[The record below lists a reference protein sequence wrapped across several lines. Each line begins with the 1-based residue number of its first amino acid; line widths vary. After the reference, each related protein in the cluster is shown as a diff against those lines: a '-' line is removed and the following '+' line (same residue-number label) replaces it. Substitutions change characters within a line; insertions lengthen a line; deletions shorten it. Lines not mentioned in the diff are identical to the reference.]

1 MKRIARSGAGAGCAQ
16 IHKFNC
22 TGILQALLFLLPAL
36 SLPLGAVE
44 PEADIQRGIACHERA
59 VTVPENNIEEGKAIL
74 YPYINGYPL
83 AKGYY
88 GSFLTLESAGHAR
101 RNNMLQATSLLDEGT
116 ALIDEAVRSAPDLV
130 DLRVLR
136 MINSYEISSHSP
148 FDRYGIM
155 KTDMDWLE
163 ARRNQFMASLLG
175 ILELYKGLYC
185 LKNRR
190 ITAALAAFEACIRVS
205 PGSQE
210 AREAERQL
218 QRYGE

>member
-1 MKRIARSGAGAGCAQ
+1 MNVK
-16 IHKFNC
+16 
-22 TGILQALLFLLPAL
+22 LQAALLLLPAL
-36 SLPLGAVE
+36 SLPMGAAE
-44 PEADIQRGIACHERA
+44 PGQAIEDIQRGIACHERA
-59 VTVPENNIEEGKAIL
+59 VTVPENNIEEGKAVL
-74 YPYINGYPL
+74 YPYIDGYPL

-88 GSFLTLESAGHAR
+88 GSLLTLESAGHAR
-101 RNNMLQATSLLDEGT
+101 RNSMLRATSLLDEGI
-116 ALIDEAVRSAPDLV
+116 ALIDEAVRAAPDLAE
-130 DLRVLR
+130 LRILR
-136 MINSYEISSHSP
+136 MINSYELSSHSP

-155 KTDMDWLE
+155 KTDLDWLE
-163 ARRNQFMASLLG
+163 ARRNQLTPEPRG

-190 ITAALAAFEACIRVS
+190 IAAALDAFEACIRVS

>member
-1 MKRIARSGAGAGCAQ
+1 MNVK
-16 IHKFNC
+16 
-22 TGILQALLFLLPAL
+22 LQAVLVLLLLPAL
-36 SLPLGAVE
+36 SLPLGAAE
-44 PEADIQRGIACHERA
+44 SGQALEDIRRGIACHERA
-59 VTVPENNIEEGKAIL
+59 VTVPENNIEQGKAVL
-74 YPYINGYPL
+74 YPYIDEYPL

-88 GSFLTLESAGHAR
+88 GSLLTLESAGHAR
-101 RNNMLQATSLLDEGT
+101 RNSMLRATSLLDEGI
-116 ALIDEAVRSAPDLV
+116 ALIDEAVRAAPDLV
-130 DLRVLR
+130 ELRILR
-136 MINSYEISSHSP
+136 MINSYELSSHSP

-155 KTDMDWLE
+155 KTDLDWLE
-163 ARRNQFMASLLG
+163 ARRNQLTPEPRG

-190 ITAALAAFEACIRVS
+190 IAAALDAFEACIRVS